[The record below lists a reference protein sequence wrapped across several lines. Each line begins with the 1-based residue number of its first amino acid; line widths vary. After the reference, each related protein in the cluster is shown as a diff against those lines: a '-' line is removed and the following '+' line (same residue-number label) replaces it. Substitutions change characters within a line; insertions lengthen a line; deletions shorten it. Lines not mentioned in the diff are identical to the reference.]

1 MTTPS
6 HPDPRHDDRTD
17 AGTVAHDRHGAHEA
31 PAHRDPEVDARRAEA
46 DVHERRRERFGG
58 MHLVV
63 AFFGW
68 LVAVGLAIIL
78 SGIVGAIATG
88 VGNANDV
95 TQSDLERQSGTIGI
109 GAAIV
114 LLVVLAISYFAGGY
128 VAGRMA
134 RFDGGKQGVGVFLVG
149 LLIMVV
155 AAVVGAV
162 FGSQYNVLDRI
173 DVPDVPI
180 PTDDLSIGGAIT
192 IVAALAVM
200 LVFAVLGGKAGQ
212 RFHRKVDRTW

>member
-1 MTTPS
+1 MTT
-6 HPDPRHDDRTD
+6 DDRADVPRTREH
-17 AGTVAHDRHGAHEA
+17 GTHDA
-31 PAHRDPEVDARRAEA
+31 PAHRDPDVDHRRVEA

-58 MHLVV
+58 MHPVV

-68 LVAVGLAIIL
+68 LVAVGLGLIL
-78 SGIVGAIATG
+78 MGVIGAVAAAVGD
-88 VGNANDV
+88 ANNI
-95 TQSDLERQSGTIGI
+95 TQTDLERSSGTIGI
-109 GAAIV
+109 TAAVV
-114 LLVVLAISYFAGGY
+114 LLVVMAISYFAGGY

-149 LLIMVV
+149 LVV
-155 AAVVGAV
+155 MLATAGLGAL
-162 FGSQYNVLDRI
+162 FGTQYDVLDRVEI
-173 DVPDVPI
+173 PDVPI

-192 IVAALAVM
+192 ILAALAVM

>member
-1 MTTPS
+1 MST
-6 HPDPRHDDRTD
+6 DDRAD
-17 AGTVAHDRHGAHEA
+17 VSRPHAHDRHGAHEA
-31 PAHRDPEVDARRAEA
+31 PVHRDPDADPRRVEA

-58 MHLVV
+58 LHPVV

-68 LVAVGLAIIL
+68 LVAVGQAVIL
-78 SGIVGAIATG
+78 SGIVGAVATA

-109 GAAIV
+109 GAAVV

-134 RFDGGKQGVGVFLVG
+134 RFDGGRQGVGVFLVG
-149 LLIMVV
+149 FVIMIA
-155 AAVVGAV
+155 AAVLGAV

-192 IVAALAVM
+192 IVAALLVM

>member
-1 MTTPS
+1 MAT
-6 HPDPRHDDRTD
+6 DDRTD
-17 AGTVAHDRHGAHEA
+17 LPPTTGTTDHGRHDAHEA
-31 PAHRDPEVDARRAEA
+31 PAHRDHDVDPRRAEA

-68 LVAVGLAIIL
+68 LVAVGLAVIL
-78 SGIVGAIATG
+78 SGIVGAIATA

-95 TQSDLERQSGTIGI
+95 TQTDLERQSGTIGI

-134 RFDGGKQGVGVFLVG
+134 RFDGGKQGIGVFLVG

-162 FGSQYNVLDRI
+162 FGTQYNVLDRI

>member
-1 MTTPS
+1 MSTPD
-6 HPDPRHDDRTD
+6 HRTEHRAD
-17 AGTVAHDRHGAHEA
+17 VPADHESTHAA
-31 PAHRDPEVDARRAEA
+31 PAHRDTTVDRDRLDAE
-46 DVHERRRERFGG
+46 VHERRRERFGG
-58 MHLVV
+58 LHPIV

-78 SGIVGAIATG
+78 TGIVGAVATA

-95 TQSDLERQSGTIGI
+95 TQSDLERDSGTIGI
-109 GAAIV
+109 TAAAV
-114 LLVVLAISYFAGGY
+114 LLVVLLISYFAGGY

-134 RFDGGKQGVGVFLVG
+134 RFDGGKQGLGVFLVG
-149 LLIMVV
+149 LVV
-155 AAVVGAV
+155 MIVAGVLGAV
-162 FGSQYNVLDRI
+162 FGSQYNVLNRV

-192 IVAALAVM
+192 IAAALVVM
-200 LVFAVLGGKAGQ
+200 LVAAILGGKAGQ